1 MSEEEINKLKIR
13 LQLAEDN
20 NKILNQRLKER
31 DKDLKILN
39 NLYQKEKK
47 KINTIYSAITTQ
59 IINEQNY
66 MKAINWIIKT
76 IEEEIK

>member
-20 NKILNQRLKER
+20 NKIINQRLKER

-47 KINTIYSAITTQ
+47 KTNTIYSAITTQ

>member
-20 NKILNQRLKER
+20 NRILNQRLKER

-47 KINTIYSAITTQ
+47 KINKIYSAITTQ

-66 MKAINWIIKT
+66 MKAISWIIKT

>member
-59 IINEQNY
+59 IINGQNY

>member
-47 KINTIYSAITTQ
+47 KTNTIYSAITTQ